1 MRDFYNPWRLFCIN
15 DEGGA
20 VICEYP
26 EGTEKPAIPIPYC
39 QETMHGFEYQ
49 LAALMISEGMV
60 EEGVEIVT
68 MIRDRYDGK
77 KRNPWNEI
85 ECGNN
90 YARSMASYSMIPIF
104 SGFIFDMPKGVIGF
118 NPILKKE
125 AFRCIW
131 SLDSAWGNVQ
141 IEGEQVLIRVI
152 KGQVTLRE
160 LQLPFITREIRAVQ
174 VDGQS
179 VNVKCQGGRILFA
192 SPTTV
197 QERIQV

>member
-1 MRDFYNPWRLFCIN
+1 
-15 DEGGA
+15 
-20 VICEYP
+20 
-26 EGTEKPAIPIPYC
+26 
-39 QETMHGFEYQ
+39 MHGFEYQ
-49 LAALMISEGMV
+49 LAALMISEGMI
-60 EEGVEIVT
+60 EEGVEIVA

-118 NPILKKE
+118 NPILQKDV
-125 AFRCIW
+125 FRCIW

-141 IEGEQVLIRVI
+141 IKGEQVLIQI
-152 KGQVTLRE
+152 LSGQLTLRE
-160 LQLPFITREIRAVQ
+160 LQLPFVTREIHTVR

-179 VNVKCQGGRILFA
+179 VKVKCQGGRIQFDE
-192 SPTTV
+192 PMTV
-197 QERIQV
+197 QEWIQV

>member
-1 MRDFYNPWRLFCIN
+1 
-15 DEGGA
+15 
-20 VICEYP
+20 
-26 EGTEKPAIPIPYC
+26 
-39 QETMHGFEYQ
+39 MHLELRQ
-49 LAALMISEGMV
+49 RM
-60 EEGVEIVT
+60 
-68 MIRDRYDGK
+68 
-77 KRNPWNEI
+77 
-85 ECGNN
+85 
-90 YARSMASYSMIPIF
+90 
-104 SGFIFDMPKGVIGF
+104 
-118 NPILKKE
+118 
-125 AFRCIW
+125 
-131 SLDSAWGNVQ
+131 GNVQ